1 MVRTL
6 ISLPDQKLKQL
17 DVLAR
22 RNKKSRAQVVRE
34 AVDLYLN
41 NNDRRRESWH
51 ELVRQTAGI
60 GKGYF
65 GDDAVEY
72 VRKLRAEWEK

>member
-22 RNKKSRAQVVRE
+22 KNKKSRAQVMRE

-51 ELVRQTAGI
+51 ELVRQTAGLWKHKNI
-60 GKGYF
+60 DTDTYLTQ
-65 GDDAVEY
+65 
-72 VRKLRAEWEK
+72 LRTEWDR